1 MSPAR
6 SERSDNG
13 RTADPIGALEGA
25 VRAAAQELAGA
36 GAVADGARLERPP
49 RADFG
54 DFSSNA
60 PMLLAPTMGKPPREV
75 AESLGARVGE
85 TLGAVLDRT
94 EVAGPGFLNLFLADA
109 WFREALGAAAA
120 AGEDYG
126 RSPETGQ
133 RFLVEFVSANPT
145 GPITVAAGRHAAWGD
160 SLCRILDA
168 AGNAVER
175 EYYVNDQGSQVLR
188 FGESIRARAR
198 GEEPP
203 EDGYRGDYVSALA
216 ERIPGAAEADPEE
229 LARAGVEA
237 VVEGVRATLERFG
250 VTYDRFFFEHVLQEE
265 GAIERVLALLEE
277 RGHVYTREDA
287 LWLRTSELGDDKDR
301 VLRRASGEYTYFATD
316 IAYHANKL
324 ERGYDR
330 VIDLL
335 GADHHGYVAR
345 MNAAW
350 RALGGGPEALELL
363 IMQLV
368 SLLEHRERVQMSKR
382 QGDFV
387 TLDELI
393 DDIGVDAARFFML
406 QRSHDTTLDLDLAL
420 AREESQDNPVYYV
433 QYAHARIASILR
445 KAKKKRVA
453 DALAADLTARD
464 DELHPSERD
473 LLKRLLEFPGEV
485 ATAAERRAPHRL
497 TVYAHDVA
505 QHFSAFYRDCR
516 VVGAAEDGEDE
527 DFRLVLS
534 VQAKRVIARS
544 LDLLGVS
551 APEQM

>member
-160 SLCRILDA
+160 SLCRILDL

-203 EDGYRGDYVSALA
+203 EDGYRGDYVS
-216 ERIPGAAEADPEE
+216 E
-229 LARAGVEA
+229 LAKRGVE
-237 VVEGVRATLERFG
+237 
-250 VTYDRFFFEHVLQEE
+250 
-265 GAIERVLALLEE
+265 I
-277 RGHVYTREDA
+277 RE
-287 LWLRTSELGDDKDR
+287 
-301 VLRRASGEYTYFATD
+301 
-316 IAYHANKL
+316 I
-324 ERGYDR
+324 
-330 VIDLL
+330 
-335 GADHHGYVAR
+335 
-345 MNAAW
+345 
-350 RALGGGPEALELL
+350 
-363 IMQLV
+363 
-368 SLLEHRERVQMSKR
+368 
-382 QGDFV
+382 
-387 TLDELI
+387 
-393 DDIGVDAARFFML
+393 
-406 QRSHDTTLDLDLAL
+406 
-420 AREESQDNPVYYV
+420 
-433 QYAHARIASILR
+433 
-445 KAKKKRVA
+445 
-453 DALAADLTARD
+453 
-464 DELHPSERD
+464 
-473 LLKRLLEFPGEV
+473 
-485 ATAAERRAPHRL
+485 
-497 TVYAHDVA
+497 
-505 QHFSAFYRDCR
+505 
-516 VVGAAEDGEDE
+516 
-527 DFRLVLS
+527 
-534 VQAKRVIARS
+534 
-544 LDLLGVS
+544 
-551 APEQM
+551 